1 MNNSPKIIFPNEF
14 KHNEVMFEN
23 PKSDNNNGNG
33 GGGNMSYVSKDEFKQ
48 YEKRMDDNLQTIN
61 TSISGLPDRI
71 DEKLETKIEK
81 MKNSQMRW
89 FIVTLL
95 GIAGVAGRVFGLY

>member
-33 GGGNMSYVSKDEFKQ
+33 GGGNMSYVSQETFNQ
-48 YEKRMDDNLQTIN
+48 YEKRIDGQLDGID
-61 TSISGLPDRI
+61 TSIKDMKSTLKWAVGLAATTLI
-71 DEKLETKIEK
+71 AVVIG
-81 MKNSQMRW
+81 
-89 FIVTLL
+89 FITV
-95 GIAGVAGRVFGLY
+95 IFNII